1 MMKLF
6 LSDLDGTLI
15 DVHGN
20 IQQQDVQ
27 AIHTLAERG
36 IALRVTGRDYGF
48 CQKLISVIDLL
59 RI

>member
-20 IQQQDVQ
+20 IQEQDVYLS
-27 AIHTLAERG
+27 AKGRETLRFWQNEKEG
-36 IALRVTGRDYGF
+36 DDRV
-48 CQKLISVIDLL
+48 
-59 RI
+59 

>member
-36 IALRVTGRDYGF
+36 IAFGIVTGRDYGF
-48 CQKLISVIDLL
+48 CQKLI
-59 RI
+59 RAT

>member
-27 AIHTLAERG
+27 AIQSA
-36 IALRVTGRDYGF
+36 AL
-48 CQKLISVIDLL
+48 LL
-59 RI
+59 VL